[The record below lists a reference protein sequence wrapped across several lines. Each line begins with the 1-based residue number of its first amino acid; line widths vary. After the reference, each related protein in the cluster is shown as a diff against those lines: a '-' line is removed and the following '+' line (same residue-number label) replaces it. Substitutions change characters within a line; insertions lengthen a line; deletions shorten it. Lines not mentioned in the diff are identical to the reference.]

1 MAELTHQVNNL
12 IQVQVQGGAPSTEHG
27 AKATKSMV
35 ACPKPW
41 DGKGDSVAAHH
52 FLAAFANWA
61 SSQKEKM
68 NRKSVFGVW
77 LKKNLDWIQAVL
89 NLMEG
94 NARIWCLP
102 ALEWLRKDEEPFDG
116 D

>member
-1 MAELTHQVNNL
+1 MEAVIRMIWDTQQSIGVLSIAMGELTRQVNDL
-12 IQVQVQGGAPSTEHG
+12 VQVQTQASAPTTEHG

-41 DGKGDSVAAHH
+41 DGKGDSAAARH

-68 NRKSVFGVW
+68 NR
-77 LKKNLDWIQAVL
+77 
-89 NLMEG
+89 
-94 NARIWCLP
+94 
-102 ALEWLRKDEEPFDG
+102 
-116 D
+116 